1 MRAAIDILMKEH
13 RFIEEV
19 MGSLETFALQ
29 LEQGASASAATVS
42 EYGDFLKNYVDRTH
56 HGKEEDRL
64 FAKMIEYG
72 FPREYGP
79 IAVMLSE
86 HVEGRSHVRALRDIG
101 AGSGPLTIDE
111 VKAIKEHTEMYV
123 PLLANH
129 IVKEDRI
136 LYPMALRAIPP
147 EALDRLVAEY
157 DAFESS
163 VMGEG
168 EHEQFHRLAALL
180 IEAHPG
186 VEDSGSMGCTG
197 CH

>member
-1 MRAAIDILMKEH
+1 MHPSVDILMREH
-13 RFIEEV
+13 RIIESVLASLLTFARDVRPEDREEV
-19 MGSLETFALQ
+19 RRFGEFFSQFA
-29 LEQGASASAATVS
+29 
-42 EYGDFLKNYVDRTH
+42 DRCH
-56 HGKEEDRL
+56 HGKEEDLL
-64 FAKMIEYG
+64 FARMRDFG
-72 FPREYGP
+72 FPADSGP
-79 IAVMLSE
+79 LAVMLSE
-86 HVEGRSHVRALRDIG
+86 HVEGRSHVRALRDVG
-101 AGSGPLTIDE
+101 AGSGPLTVDE

-129 IVKEDRI
+129 IIKEDRI

-186 VEDSGSMGCTG
+186 VEDSSSMGCIG